1 MNQATM
7 NRLTIVTGLS
17 GSGKSVALHTLEDE
31 GFYCID
37 NLPSSMVNDL
47 LNNVLAEKDKLFEK
61 LAIGIDMRGEHSTPD
76 EFLKVLKSLHA
87 RSDVITDVLFLDTSR
102 QTLSTRFS
110 ETRRRH
116 PLSSSKVPLMN
127 AIDKEIELLAGVKD
141 EADLVIDTSLLNL
154 HQLRSI
160 ISTDVLGST
169 STGLSLIF
177 QSFGFKHGQPAST
190 DFMFDVRCLPNPY
203 WEPTL
208 REFTGRDEP
217 IIDFLGEQENVQ
229 TMFNDI
235 RRFVEQWLPS
245 FEGENRAYLTV
256 SVGCTG
262 GRHRSVYLCELLAA
276 HFSAKRE
283 NVSLRH
289 REIN

>member
-1 MNQATM
+1 M

-47 LNNVLAEKDKLFEK
+47 LDKVLAEKNKLFEK
-61 LAIGIDMRGEHSTPD
+61 LAIGIDMRGEHNTPD
-76 EFLKVLKSLHA
+76 EFLTVLKSLHA
-87 RSDVITDVLFLDTSR
+87 RSDLQTDVLFLDTSR

-110 ETRRRH
+110 ETRRKH
-116 PLSSSKVPLMN
+116 PLSFNEIPLIT
-127 AIDKEIELLAGVKD
+127 AIDNEIALLSGVKH

-154 HQLRSI
+154 HQLRNI
-160 ISTDVLGST
+160 ISTDVLGKS
-169 STGLSLIF
+169 SAQLSLIF

-217 IIDFLGEQENVQ
+217 IIDFLGAQQNVQ
-229 TMFNDI
+229 DMFEDI
-235 RRFVEQWLPS
+235 QGYISRWLPN
-245 FEGENRAYLTV
+245 FEGENRSYLTV
-256 SVGCTG
+256 SIGCTG
-262 GRHRSVYLCELLAA
+262 GRHRSVYLCEKLAA
-276 HFSAKRE
+276 HFGAQRE
-283 NVSLRH
+283 NVSIRH
-289 REIN
+289 REIS

>member
-1 MNQATM
+1 M

-47 LNNVLAEKDKLFEK
+47 LDNVLADKNKLFEK
-61 LAIGIDMRGEHSTPD
+61 LAIGIDMRGEQSTSD
-76 EFLKVLKSLHA
+76 QFLTVLKSLHA
-87 RSDVITDVLFLDTSR
+87 RSDLQTDVLFLDTSR

-116 PLSSSKVPLMN
+116 PLSSPDVPLMT
-127 AIDKEIELLAGVKD
+127 AIDKEIELLTGVKN

-154 HQLRSI
+154 HQLRNI
-160 ISTDVLGST
+160 ISTDVLSR
-169 STGLSLIF
+169 SSAGLSLIF
-177 QSFGFKHGQPAST
+177 QSFGFKHGQPTST

-203 WEPTL
+203 WEPEL

-217 IIDFLGEQENVQ
+217 IIDFLGGQENVMD
-229 TMFNDI
+229 MFSDI
-235 RRFVEQWLPS
+235 QQYIARWLPH
-245 FEGENRAYLTV
+245 FENENRSYLTV
-256 SVGCTG
+256 SIGCTG

-276 HFSAKRE
+276 QFSAIRD
-283 NVSLRH
+283 NVSIRH
-289 REIN
+289 REIS

>member
-1 MNQATM
+1 MM

-17 GSGKSVALHTLEDE
+17 GSGKSVALSTLEDE

-37 NLPSSMVNDL
+37 NLPSSMVHEL
-47 LNNVLAEKDKLFEK
+47 LDKVQANKSKLFEK
-61 LAIGIDMRGEHSTPD
+61 LAIGIDMRGEHNTPD
-76 EFLKVLKSLHA
+76 EFLNVLQSLHA
-87 RSDVITDVLFLDTSR
+87 RSDLQTDVLFLDTSR
-102 QTLSTRFS
+102 RTLSTRFS

-116 PLSSSKVPLMN
+116 PLSSKDVPLIS
-127 AIDKEIELLAGVKD
+127 AIDLEIELLASVKN

-154 HQLRSI
+154 HQLRDI
-160 ISTDVLGST
+160 ISSDVLGKS
-169 STGLSLIF
+169 STGLALIF
-177 QSFGFKHGQPAST
+177 QSFGFKHGQPTST

-217 IIDFLGEQENVQ
+217 IIDFLGEQEHVQ
-229 TMFNDI
+229 EMFTDI
-235 RRFVEQWLPS
+235 QTFVERWLPR

-256 SVGCTG
+256 SIGCTG
-262 GRHRSVYLCELLAA
+262 GRHRSVFLCEMLAS
-276 HFSAKRE
+276 HFNAKRE

-289 REIN
+289 REIS

>member
-1 MNQATM
+1 M

-37 NLPSSMVNDL
+37 NLPSSMVHDL
-47 LNNVLAEKDKLFEK
+47 LDKVLAEKDKLFEK
-61 LAIGIDMRGEHSTPD
+61 LAIGIDMRGEHNTPD
-76 EFLKVLKSLHA
+76 EFLKVLQLLHA
-87 RSDVITDVLFLDTSR
+87 RVDVQTDVLFLDTSR
-102 QTLSTRFS
+102 RQLSTRFS

-116 PLSSSKVPLMN
+116 PLSSKNVPLIT
-127 AIDKEIELLAGVKD
+127 AIDNEIELLTSVRN

-154 HQLRSI
+154 HQLRDI
-160 ISTDVLGST
+160 ISSDVLGKS

-177 QSFGFKHGQPAST
+177 QSFGFKHGQPTST

-203 WEPTL
+203 WEPSL
-208 REFTGRDEP
+208 REFTGKDEP
-217 IIDFLGEQENVQ
+217 IIDFLGQQEHVQ
-229 TMFNDI
+229 QMFSDI
-235 RRFVEQWLPS
+235 QTFIERWLPR

-256 SVGCTG
+256 SIGCTG
-262 GRHRSVYLCELLAA
+262 GRHRSVYLSEMLTA
-276 HFSAKRE
+276 HFSSKRE

-289 REIN
+289 REIS

>member
-1 MNQATM
+1 M

-37 NLPSSMVNDL
+37 NLPSSMVHEL
-47 LNNVLAEKDKLFEK
+47 LDKVLAEKDKLFEK
-61 LAIGIDMRGEHSTPD
+61 LAIGIDMRGEHNTPD
-76 EFLKVLKSLHA
+76 EFLSVLQLLHA
-87 RSDVITDVLFLDTSR
+87 RIDLQTDVLFLDTSR
-102 QTLSTRFS
+102 RTLSTRFS

-116 PLSSSKVPLMN
+116 PLSSKDVPLMT
-127 AIDKEIELLAGVKD
+127 AIDKEIALLASVKN

-154 HQLRSI
+154 HQLRDI
-160 ISTDVLGST
+160 ISSDVLGKS
-169 STGLSLIF
+169 STGLALIF
-177 QSFGFKHGQPAST
+177 QSFGFKHGQPTST

-217 IIDFLGEQENVQ
+217 IIDFLGEQEPVQ
-229 TMFNDI
+229 QMFSDI
-235 RRFVEQWLPS
+235 QAFVERWLPH

-256 SVGCTG
+256 SIGCTG
-262 GRHRSVYLCELLAA
+262 GRHRSVYLSEMLAA
-276 HFSAKRE
+276 HFNSKRE

-289 REIN
+289 RELN

>member
-1 MNQATM
+1 MM

-17 GSGKSVALHTLEDE
+17 GSGKSVALSTLEDE
-31 GFYCID
+31 GFYCLD
-37 NLPSSMVNDL
+37 NLPSSMVHEL
-47 LNNVLAEKDKLFEK
+47 LDKVQSNENKLFEK

-76 EFLKVLKSLHA
+76 EFLSVLQSLHA
-87 RSDVITDVLFLDTSR
+87 RSDIQVDVLFLDTSR
-102 QTLSTRFS
+102 RTLSTRFS

-116 PLSSSKVPLMN
+116 PLSSKDVPLIN
-127 AIDKEIELLAGVKD
+127 AIDLEINLLASVKD

-154 HQLRSI
+154 HQLRDI
-160 ISTDVLGST
+160 ISSDVLGKS
-169 STGLSLIF
+169 SAELSLIF
-177 QSFGFKHGQPAST
+177 QSFGFKHGQPTST

-217 IIDFLGEQENVQ
+217 IIDFLGDQEHVQ
-229 TMFNDI
+229 EMFSDI
-235 RRFVEQWLPS
+235 QTFVERWLPR

-262 GRHRSVYLCELLAA
+262 GRHRSVFLCEMLAS

-289 REIN
+289 RELS

>member
-1 MNQATM
+1 M

-37 NLPSSMVNDL
+37 NLPSSMVHEL
-47 LNNVLAEKDKLFEK
+47 LDKVLAEKNKLFEK
-61 LAIGIDMRGEHSTPD
+61 LAIGIDMRGEHNTPN
-76 EFLKVLKSLHA
+76 EFLRVLKSLHK
-87 RSDVITDVLFLDTSR
+87 RTDIQVDVLFLDTSR

-116 PLSSSKVPLMN
+116 PLSSGDIPLIS
-127 AIDKEIELLAGVKD
+127 AIDYEIDLLNGVKG

-154 HQLRSI
+154 HQLRNI
-160 ISTDVLGST
+160 ISTDVLGKS
-169 STGLSLIF
+169 SAALSLIF

-203 WEPTL
+203 WEPSL
-208 REFTGRDEP
+208 REFTGKDEP
-217 IIDFLGEQENVQ
+217 IIDFLGEQPKVQ
-229 TMFNDI
+229 DMYSDI
-235 RRFVEQWLPS
+235 QDYVSRWLPS
-245 FEGENRAYLTV
+245 FETENRSYLTV

-262 GRHRSVYLCELLAA
+262 GRHRSVYLCEMLTA
-276 HFSAKRE
+276 HFSALRE
-283 NVSLRH
+283 NVSIRH
-289 REIN
+289 REIS

>member
-1 MNQATM
+1 M

-47 LNNVLAEKDKLFEK
+47 LNKVLAEKNKLFAK

-76 EFLKVLKSLHA
+76 EFLKVLISLKA

-116 PLSSSKVPLMN
+116 PLSSSKVSLMS
-127 AIDKEIELLAGVKD
+127 AIDNEIELLAGVKN

-203 WEPTL
+203 WEPAL
-208 REFTGRDEP
+208 REFSGRDEP

-229 TMFNDI
+229 DMFNDI
-235 RRFVEQWLPS
+235 RRFVEHWLPS

-262 GRHRSVYLCELLAA
+262 GRHRSVYLCEMLAA
-276 HFSAKRE
+276 HFSASRE

-289 REIN
+289 REIS

>member
-1 MNQATM
+1 M

-37 NLPSSMVNDL
+37 NLPSSMVHEL
-47 LNNVLAEKDKLFEK
+47 LDKVLAEKDKLFEK

-76 EFLKVLKSLHA
+76 EFLNVLQALHA
-87 RSDVITDVLFLDTSR
+87 RSDVQTDVLFLDTAR
-102 QTLSTRFS
+102 TTLSTRFS

-116 PLSSSKVPLMN
+116 PLSSKDVPLMN
-127 AIDKEIELLAGVKD
+127 AIDREIELLAGVKN

-154 HQLRSI
+154 HQLRDI
-160 ISTDVLGST
+160 ISSDVLGKS
-169 STGLSLIF
+169 STGLALIF
-177 QSFGFKHGQPAST
+177 QSFGFKHGQPTST

-203 WEPTL
+203 WEPSL
-208 REFTGRDEP
+208 REHTGRDEP
-217 IIDFLGEQENVQ
+217 IIDFLGEQVHVQ
-229 TMFNDI
+229 EMFSDI
-235 RRFVEQWLPS
+235 QSFVERWLPR
-245 FEGENRAYLTV
+245 FEVENRAYLTV

-262 GRHRSVYLCELLAA
+262 GRHRSVYLCEMLAA
-276 HFSAKRE
+276 HFNSKRK

-289 REIN
+289 RELS

>member
-1 MNQATM
+1 M

-31 GFYCID
+31 GYYCID

-47 LNNVLAEKDKLFEK
+47 LNKVLAEKNKLFQK

-76 EFLKVLKSLHA
+76 EFLTVLKSLHA
-87 RSDVITDVLFLDTSR
+87 RTDVQTDVLFLDTSR
-102 QTLSTRFS
+102 KTLSTRFS

-116 PLSSSKVPLMN
+116 PLSSSNTPLMT
-127 AIDKEIELLAGVKD
+127 AIDKEIELLASVKN

-154 HQLRSI
+154 HQLRAI
-160 ISTDVLGST
+160 ISSDVLGKS
-169 STGLSLIF
+169 SQGVSLIF

-203 WEPTL
+203 WEPSL
-208 REFTGRDEP
+208 REFTGREEP
-217 IIDFLGEQENVQ
+217 VIDFLGEQDAVQ
-229 TMFNDI
+229 NMFADI
-235 RRFVEQWLPS
+235 RAFVERWLPE
-245 FEGENRAYLTV
+245 FENENRAYLTV

-276 HFSAKRE
+276 HFSSKRE

-289 REIN
+289 REIS

>member
-1 MNQATM
+1 M

-37 NLPSSMVNDL
+37 NLPSSMVHDL
-47 LNNVLAEKDKLFEK
+47 LDKLLAKNVKLFEK
-61 LAIGIDMRGEHSTPD
+61 LAIGIDMRGEHSTPKD
-76 EFLKVLKSLHA
+76 FIKVLQSLHA
-87 RSDVITDVLFLDTSR
+87 RTDLHTDVLFLDTSR
-102 QTLSTRFS
+102 RTLSTRFS

-116 PLSSSKVPLMN
+116 PLSSKNVPLIT
-127 AIDKEIELLAGVKD
+127 AIDNEIALLADIKN

-154 HQLRSI
+154 HQLRNI
-160 ISTDVLGST
+160 ISSDVLGKS
-169 STGLSLIF
+169 SAGLALIF
-177 QSFGFKHGQPAST
+177 QSFGFKHGQPTST

-203 WEPTL
+203 WEPSL

-217 IIDFLGEQENVQ
+217 IIDFLGGQEHVQ
-229 TMFNDI
+229 QMFSDI
-235 RRFVEQWLPS
+235 QLFVERWLPR

-256 SVGCTG
+256 SIGCTG
-262 GRHRSVYLCELLAA
+262 GRHRSVYLSEMLAA
-276 HFSAKRE
+276 HFNSKRE

-289 REIN
+289 RELS

>member
-1 MNQATM
+1 M

-17 GSGKSVALHTLEDE
+17 GSGKSVALSTLEDE

-37 NLPSSMVNDL
+37 NLPSSMVHEL
-47 LNNVLAEKDKLFEK
+47 LDKVQSNENKLFNK
-61 LAIGIDMRGEHSTPD
+61 LAIGIDMRGEHSTPV
-76 EFLKVLKSLHA
+76 EFLNVLQSLHA
-87 RSDVITDVLFLDTSR
+87 RSDIQVDVLFLDTSR
-102 QTLSTRFS
+102 RTLATRFS

-116 PLSSSKVPLMN
+116 PLSSKDVPLIS
-127 AIDKEIELLAGVKD
+127 AIDLEINLLASVKN

-154 HQLRSI
+154 HQLRNI
-160 ISTDVLGST
+160 ISSDVLGKS
-169 STGLSLIF
+169 STGLALIF
-177 QSFGFKHGQPAST
+177 QSFGFKHGQPTST

-203 WEPTL
+203 WEPSL

-217 IIDFLGEQENVQ
+217 IIDFLGEQEHVQ
-229 TMFNDI
+229 EMFSDI
-235 RRFVEQWLPS
+235 QTFVERWLPR

-262 GRHRSVYLCELLAA
+262 GRHRSVFLCEMLAS
-276 HFSAKRE
+276 HFSSTRE

-289 REIN
+289 RELS

>member
-1 MNQATM
+1 M

-37 NLPSSMVNDL
+37 NLPSSMVHDL
-47 LNNVLAEKDKLFEK
+47 LNKVLADNNKLFEK

-76 EFLKVLKSLHA
+76 EFLKVLQLLHA
-87 RSDVITDVLFLDTSR
+87 RSDVQTDVLFLDTSR
-102 QTLSTRFS
+102 RTLSTRFS

-116 PLSSSKVPLMN
+116 PLSSKDVPLIT
-127 AIDKEIELLAGVKD
+127 AIDREIELLASVKN

-154 HQLRSI
+154 HQLRDI
-160 ISTDVLGST
+160 ISSDVLGKST
-169 STGLSLIF
+169 TGLALIF
-177 QSFGFKHGQPAST
+177 QSFGFKHGQPTST

-203 WEPTL
+203 WEPSL

-217 IIDFLGEQENVQ
+217 IIDFLGEQEHVQ
-229 TMFNDI
+229 EMFSDI
-235 RRFVEQWLPS
+235 QTFVERWLPR

-262 GRHRSVYLCELLAA
+262 GRHRSVFLCEMLAS
-276 HFSAKRE
+276 HFNSKRD

-289 REIN
+289 RELS